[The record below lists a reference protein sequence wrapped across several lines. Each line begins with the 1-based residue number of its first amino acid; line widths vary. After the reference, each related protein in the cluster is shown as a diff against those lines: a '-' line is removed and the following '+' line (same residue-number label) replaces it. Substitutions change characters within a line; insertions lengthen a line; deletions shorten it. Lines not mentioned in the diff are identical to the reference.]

1 MAKVVVID
9 DRVTNRNILTRLALS
24 VEEGLQVQAF
34 ASPIEALTRLQAANP
49 PDLITLDVMM
59 PGMNGA
65 DVSRKLKSNPATAKV
80 PIIMLTALH
89 EKKYIKAALLQLGVD
104 YYIVKPFEIVDFLN
118 KVREALEGDP
128 LFE

>member
-1 MAKVVVID
+1 MAKRILAID
-9 DRVTNRNILTRLALS
+9 DEPDTLMVIENALKGEGYE
-24 VEEGLQVQAF
+24 VETAQGGEEGIKRAF
-34 ASPIEALTRLQAANP
+34 ENP

-118 KVREALEGDP
+118 KVKEALEGDP

>member
-1 MAKVVVID
+1 MAKRILAID
-9 DRVTNRNILTRLALS
+9 DEPDTLMVIENALKGEGYE
-24 VEEGLQVQAF
+24 VETAQGGEEGIEKAF
-34 ASPIEALTRLQAANP
+34 ANP

-65 DVSRKLKSNPATAKV
+65 DVSRKLKSNPTTAKV

-118 KVREALEGDP
+118 KVKEALEGDP

>member
-1 MAKVVVID
+1 MAKRILAID
-9 DRVTNRNILTRLALS
+9 DEPDTLLVIKNALS
-24 VEEGLQVQAF
+24 GEGYEVETAEGGEAGLEAAF
-34 ASPIEALTRLQAANP
+34 ANP

-65 DVSRKLKSNPATAKV
+65 DVSRKLKSNPATARI

-104 YYIVKPFEIVDFLN
+104 YYIVKPFEISDFLM
-118 KVREALEGDP
+118 KVKEALEGDP

>member
-1 MAKVVVID
+1 MAKRILAID
-9 DRVTNRNILTRLALS
+9 DEPDTLLVIESALKGEGYE
-24 VEEGLQVQAF
+24 VETAEGGEKG
-34 ASPIEALTRLQAANP
+34 IKAAYENP

-65 DVSRKLKSNPATAKV
+65 DVSRKLKANPATAKV

-118 KVREALEGDP
+118 KVKEALEGDP

>member
-1 MAKVVVID
+1 MAKRILAID
-9 DRVTNRNILTRLALS
+9 DEPDTLLVIQNALKGEGYE
-24 VEEGLQVQAF
+24 VQTAPGGEAGLQAAF
-34 ASPIEALTRLQAANP
+34 ANP

-65 DVSRKLKSNPATAKV
+65 DVSRKLKANPLTAKV
-80 PIIMLTALH
+80 PIIMLTALT
-89 EKKYIKAALLQLGVD
+89 EKKYIKAALLQLGVQ

-118 KVREALEGDP
+118 KVKEALEGDP